1 MSSQNKSV
9 ALLSKASKRNL
20 RKKDLRAIKKAKF
33 ENLDI
38 SVIEDNTNFTFN
50 INLAD
55 KREDI
60 FYDPLKVS

>member
-1 MSSQNKSV
+1 MSSQNKPV

-20 RKKDLRAIKKAKF
+20 RKKDHRAIKKAKF

-38 SVIEDNTNFTFN
+38 SVIEDNTNSTSN

-55 KREDI
+55 
-60 FYDPLKVS
+60 